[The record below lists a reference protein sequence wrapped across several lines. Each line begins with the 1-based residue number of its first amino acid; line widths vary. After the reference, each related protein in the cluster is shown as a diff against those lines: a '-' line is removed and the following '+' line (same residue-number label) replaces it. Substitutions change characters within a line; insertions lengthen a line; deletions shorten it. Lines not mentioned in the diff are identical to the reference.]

1 MKFEKEQIDEIQRQ
15 NSLLKKCGTGN
26 GNSKEV
32 LKCRSSNEVLT
43 SRDDFQR
50 DYARILYSSFFR
62 RLQGK
67 MQILGV
73 ESTAFFRNR
82 LTHSLEV
89 SQIACS
95 IANVINKSLNNQ
107 IIYDNSDMYLLQAAA
122 LAHDIGHPAFGHKGE
137 RVLDALAKRFLLRF
151 EGNAQNFRVLRLLE
165 KKGPDF
171 KGLNLTYRTL
181 LAINKYIIE
190 EDLHTKKFMYREDFE
205 FLGNIRNQNGLK
217 NIRTLDVQIIDL
229 ADEIAYA
236 VHDLEDALSL
246 RYFNIDELLYKL
258 NIDDPQIYNIFNE
271 DFVSKAREYAIKSE
285 SYKTIQEYS
294 QVFRKRMTSLLTHEF
309 IKDITLSEISEE
321 DAKKHGTKEGN
332 CELSLGKYK
341 NLSEKLRTLIFECVT
356 RDSDVALYERRGEIV
371 LQSLY
376 ALYSDKSVNKNGM
389 LFPPDYRPD
398 KDDDKICA
406 RNTIDYLA
414 GMMDTFA
421 ISEYEKYFGVKFD
434 KIPINNKRDKCDKK
448 IL

>member
-67 MQILGV
+67 MKILGV

>member
-1 MKFEKEQIDEIQRQ
+1 MGFKKCQIEKIKEQVSIP
-15 NSLLKKCGTGN
+15 KKEDLTTREK
-26 GNSKEV
+26 KEKD
-32 LKCRSSNEVLT
+32 LPE
-43 SRDDFQR
+43 RDPFQR
-50 DYARILYSSFFR
+50 DYARILYSSSFR

-95 IANVINKSLNNQ
+95 IANEINKFLNSQ
-107 IIYDNSDMYLLQAAA
+107 VIYDNSDMYLLQAAA

-137 RVLDALAKRFLLRF
+137 RVLDTLAKKSRLDLRF

-165 KKGPDF
+165 KKGPNF
-171 KGLNLTYRTL
+171 KGLNLTNRTL
-181 LAINKYIIE
+181 LAINKYIIK
-190 EDLHTKKFMYREDFE
+190 EDINSKKFMYREDFK
-205 FLGNIRNQNGLK
+205 FLEKIRNKNGLN

-258 NIDDPQIYNIFNE
+258 KIDDKNIYDIFNL
-271 DFVSKAREYAIKSE
+271 DFVSKARKYAMKSK

-309 IKDITLSEISEE
+309 IEDITLSEISED
-321 DAKKHGTKEGN
+321 DAQKHGTKEGN
-332 CELSLGKYK
+332 YELSLDKYK

-356 RDSDVALYERRGEIV
+356 RDSDIALYERRGEIV

-376 ALYSDKSVNKNGM
+376 ELYSDKSVNKNGM

-398 KDDDKICA
+398 KDDDKIWA

-434 KIPINNKRDKCDKK
+434 KIPINNK
-448 IL
+448 

>member
-332 CELSLGKYK
+332 CELSLGKYN

>member
-1 MKFEKEQIDEIQRQ
+1 M
-15 NSLLKKCGTGN
+15 
-26 GNSKEV
+26 
-32 LKCRSSNEVLT
+32 
-43 SRDDFQR
+43 
-50 DYARILYSSFFR
+50 
-62 RLQGK
+62 
-67 MQILGV
+67 
-73 ESTAFFRNR
+73 
-82 LTHSLEV
+82 
-89 SQIACS
+89 
-95 IANVINKSLNNQ
+95 
-107 IIYDNSDMYLLQAAA
+107 
-122 LAHDIGHPAFGHKGE
+122 
-137 RVLDALAKRFLLRF
+137 
-151 EGNAQNFRVLRLLE
+151 E